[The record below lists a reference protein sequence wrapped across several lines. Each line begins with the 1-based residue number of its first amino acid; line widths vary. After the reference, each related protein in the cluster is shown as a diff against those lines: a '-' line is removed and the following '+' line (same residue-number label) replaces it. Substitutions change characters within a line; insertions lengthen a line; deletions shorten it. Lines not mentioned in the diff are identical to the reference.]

1 MKHKKLRL
9 LLKLKA
15 AWSFKTSESLSVYKA
30 SHPTILESLATESSC
45 TVVRKVNSNTILYRG
60 IRIEDKALHQS
71 DRLIETSHEETEVE
85 GL

>member
-9 LLKLKA
+9 LLKVKA
-15 AWSFKTSESLSVYKA
+15 PRSSETSESLSVYIA
-30 SHPTILESLATESSC
+30 SHPTILESSC

-71 DRLIETSHEETEVE
+71 DGLIETSDEETEVE